1 MHAAAKGRKRAFE
14 AGASGSSQ
22 SRAPIIARPQFHP
35 PAPKFRPPPL
45 KLRTADLRNHS
56 VRHSLLPYQKELA
69 VRGAPQDPGIINH
82 VSTAIK
88 WAIGPRNAP
97 TPRRMAIRIRTIR
110 GRQTQEHVLDTCI
123 IPLWRKCPL
132 EKLSWLVCFSSTSI
146 PLLFYLI
153 RELLI
158 PL

>member
-1 MHAAAKGRKRAFE
+1 MRPLRVARGHSRQVPPDLHSQKRL
-14 AGASGSSQ
+14 SQ
-22 SRAPIIARPQFHP
+22 LGHNSVHLHP
-35 PAPKFRPPPL
+35 SLGLHHL
-45 KLRTADLRNHS
+45 KLIMAGHRNHS
-56 VRHSLLPYQKELA
+56 VRHSLLPYQKGLA
-69 VRGAPQDPGIINH
+69 VKGAPQNLGIISH

-88 WAIGPRNAP
+88 WVIGPRNAP
-97 TPRRMAIRIRTIR
+97 TPRRMATRIRTIR
-110 GRQTQEHVLDTCI
+110 GRQTQGHVQGTCI

-132 EKLSWLVCFSSTSI
+132 EKLSWLVCSLSTSI

>member
-1 MHAAAKGRKRAFE
+1 MRLLRVARGHSRQVPPDLHIPERL
-14 AGASGSSQ
+14 SQ
-22 SRAPIIARPQFHP
+22 LGHNSIHLHP
-35 PAPKFRPPPL
+35 SLGLHHL
-45 KLRTADLRNHS
+45 KLRTADLRNHF

-69 VRGAPQDPGIINH
+69 VRGAPLDPRIINH

-110 GRQTQEHVLDTCI
+110 DRQTLEHILDTCI

-132 EKLSWLVCFSSTSI
+132 EKLSRLVCSLSTSI

-158 PL
+158 HS